1 MSKQK
6 KVCNDVVK
14 ALRRAERELQ
24 FERNGYD
31 HPWIVTNVIHKNKKA
46 YNRKRDRKNF
56 DYSSD
61 GLFFLSNIV
70 KIINNTNICVCVFHG
85 ICFKILFVK

>member
-1 MSKQK
+1 MSKK
-6 KVCNDVVK
+6 KKECNDVVK

-24 FERNGYD
+24 FERNGYA
-31 HPWIVTNVIHKNKKA
+31 HPWAANTMIHKSKKS

-61 GLFFLSNIV
+61 GLSFF
-70 KIINNTNICVCVFHG
+70 IINSRIHPKRHEDC
-85 ICFKILFVK
+85 

>member
-1 MSKQK
+1 MGK
-6 KVCNDVVK
+6 KNKKCNDVVK

-31 HPWIVTNVIHKNKKA
+31 HPWVAMNVIHKSKKA
-46 YNRKRDRKNF
+46 YNRRRDRKNF

-61 GLFFLSNIV
+61 GLFFYI
-70 KIINNTNICVCVFHG
+70 
-85 ICFKILFVK
+85 

>member
-1 MSKQK
+1 MSLRKKK

-31 HPWIVTNVIHKNKKA
+31 HPWIATNVIHKSKKA

-61 GLFFLSNIV
+61 GLSFFYLISL
-70 KIINNTNICVCVFHG
+70 KS
-85 ICFKILFVK
+85 

>member
-1 MSKQK
+1 MVK
-6 KVCNDVVK
+6 KNKKCNDVVK

-31 HPWIVTNVIHKNKKA
+31 HPLVATNVIHKNKKA

-61 GLFFLSNIV
+61 GLSFYL
-70 KIINNTNICVCVFHG
+70 INSQTLQSHHAMR
-85 ICFKILFVK
+85 

>member
-1 MSKQK
+1 MSKK
-6 KVCNDVVK
+6 KKNNQMNDVIK
-14 ALRRAERELQ
+14 ALHRAERELQ

-31 HPWIVTNVIHKNKKA
+31 HPWVAMTVAHKNKKA

-61 GLFFLSNIV
+61 GLFYFVNNRIHQEYHVICTSNRSYNIFL
-70 KIINNTNICVCVFHG
+70 
-85 ICFKILFVK
+85 

>member
-1 MSKQK
+1 MSNKK

-31 HPWIVTNVIHKNKKA
+31 HPWIATNVIHKSKKA

-61 GLFFLSNIV
+61 GLSFFI
-70 KIINNTNICVCVFHG
+70 
-85 ICFKILFVK
+85 